1 MQKMLKLP
9 LDSRSDRPLFE
20 RGNYKNIRCLLD
32 TGANIAVW
40 CADIQIKTD
49 IEVRK
54 GM

>member
-20 RGNYKNIRCLLD
+20 LGNYKNIRCLLD